1 MELRMENLV
10 FCEFTEK
17 SDFQGGQGH
26 GKPIQRGEKGD
37 LDSFN
42 ISGRGGTRQERRD
55 GDFKGGSDTPM
66 LTMKVK
72 QFSNYHLLFY

>member
-42 ISGRGGTRQERRD
+42 I
-55 GDFKGGSDTPM
+55 
-66 LTMKVK
+66 
-72 QFSNYHLLFY
+72 